1 MNHGASLKSAI
12 ESLLFVHG
20 EPMTISRLV
29 KATGAAKHELESVL
43 RELASE
49 YRERGITIIENGGT
63 WQFATHPANK
73 DLLETF
79 LTSGRS
85 EELTKSGV
93 EVLAIIAYKGPMSRA
108 SIEYIRGVNSSFI
121 LRSLLIRGLVLREE
135 NPKDR
140 RAYMYRV
147 SNDFLKHL
155 GITSL
160 GDLPEFETFS
170 KQVIEIPEGEPESG
184 LSS

>member
-1 MNHGASLKSAI
+1 MPTNLKSAI

-20 EPMTISRLV
+20 EPMSFSRLA
-29 KATGAAKHELESVL
+29 KATGASSRDLEAAL

-49 YRERGITIIENGGT
+49 YRERGIILIENSGT
-63 WQFATHPANK
+63 WQFVTHSINK
-73 DLLETF
+73 ELLETF

-108 SIEYIRGVNSSFI
+108 AVEYIRGVNSSFI
-121 LRSLLIRGLVLREE
+121 LRSLLIRGLIEREE

-140 RAYMYRV
+140 RSYMYRV

-155 GITSL
+155 GISNL
-160 GDLPEFETFS
+160 RDLPEFETFS
-170 KQVIEIPEGEPESG
+170 KQEIEIPEGEIEAGNAPS
-184 LSS
+184 L